1 MSPVETY
8 LHLSCV
14 QVLQL
19 AQDNPKYKAIDRAIG
34 KESFK
39 VVTLLRLSP
48 LLPLALS
55 NYFYGITR
63 HATPQYCLCHCSLWF
78 YI

>member
-1 MSPVETY
+1 MLLPESLHTLSPRKHSMLPVHTFV
-8 LHLSCV
+8 LTS

-55 NYFYGITR
+55 NYIYGITR
-63 HATPQYCLCHCSLWF
+63 
-78 YI
+78 

>member
-1 MSPVETY
+1 MTTTS
-8 LHLSCV
+8 LHFLGSALKGLLTS

-19 AQDNPKYKAIDRAIG
+19 AKDNPKYKAIDRAIG

-55 NYFYGITR
+55 NYIYGITR
-63 HATPQYCLCHCSLWF
+63 
-78 YI
+78 